1 MLSAAVNVTPISMP
15 LVETALASQA
25 RLGDQ
30 MRTRVGNAGWKI
42 ATPKPIARVAA

>member
-1 MLSAAVNVTPISMP
+1 MLSAAAKVTPISMP

-30 MRTRVGNAGWKI
+30 MRTSVGNAGWKM
-42 ATPKPIARVAA
+42 ATPKPISSVAA